1 MIYYGALKQS
11 FEKGIANHCRIV
23 SISVNEDL
31 LLCSLRCISATLDSF
46 VAHRMRFIVSISAAC
61 FEVPKT
67 SSSSEKVVTHSA
79 NVTRTC
85 STRMS
90 EARDFVGDAEP
101 RRYVC
106 RWPRTVLKPLTSAST
121 VCASFGAA
129 LVFLTKVVSTDDTVA
144 AAPRIPMIDADTD
157 NGSMTVTY

>member
-1 MIYYGALKQS
+1 MS

-46 VAHRMRFIVSISAAC
+46 VAHFMRFRVSISAAS

-90 EARDFVGDAEP
+90 EARDLAGDP
-101 RRYVC
+101 VPNRYVC
-106 RWPRTVLKPLTSAST
+106 RWLRTVLKLLTSAST

-129 LVFLTKVVSTDDTVA
+129 LVFFTKVINTNDTLA
-144 AAPRIPMIDADTD
+144 AAPRIPTIDADTD
-157 NGSMTVTY
+157 NGSMTVTV

>member
-1 MIYYGALKQS
+1 M
-11 FEKGIANHCRIV
+11 
-23 SISVNEDL
+23 SVNEDL
-31 LLCSLRCISATLDSF
+31 LLCNLRCILATLDCF
-46 VAHRMRFIVSISAAC
+46 MAHFMRFKVSISASR

-90 EARDFVGDAEP
+90 EARDLVRDAVP
-101 RRYVC
+101 KRYVC
-106 RWPRTVLKPLTSAST
+106 RWLRAVLKPLTSAST

-129 LVFLTKVVSTDDTVA
+129 LVFPTNVINIDDTLA
-144 AAPRIPMIDADTD
+144 AAPRIPIIDADTD
-157 NGSMTVTY
+157 NGSMTVCHMRERGQS